1 MCTVYSVHTH
11 THMSI
16 LYIYTCIYVYK
27 SLWMDWRWLTAIFQ
41 YEEFMAHMN
50 GVLHWFQ
57 NIWCAKSSLHGRL
70 IREHGD
76 LSSKNRDDQAL
87 GFKNRF
93 CKNLRSRHV
102 KKDPVQRFSYSWFLC
117 REWGNGPRL
126 LIGTNVR
133 RNVKLVIFHSYISLP
148 EGKFPDWNVC
158 MSDAG

>member
-11 THMSI
+11 TC
-16 LYIYTCIYVYK
+16 LYYIYTHVYMYINPYE
-27 SLWMDWRWLTAIFQ
+27 WIDDDWRQFSSMKNSWHIW
-41 YEEFMAHMN
+41 M
-50 GVLHWFQ
+50 GFQ
-57 NIWCAKSSLHGRL
+57 NMWCAKSSLHGRL